1 MDEVK
6 KITADDIKDLVA
18 KTAFNER
25 ILTKDYYL
33 TLILFRLRT
42 LENIFFKGGTALQ
55 KTILGH
61 SRLSEDL
68 DFTVTE
74 DIKKAENSIKETI
87 GKEEF
92 IARIGKD
99 KSVDGFVRLVIY
111 HNNFSGEEDVI
122 FIDLNRRANLLKKP
136 EKHKI
141 SHFYKG
147 FIPEFSFNTLS
158 SEEMVAEKLAAAI
171 GRNMPRDHFDIYMML
186 KKKIPLNLEIAKKK
200 CESSGHAFSVIRM
213 FNKAK
218 KLKNRWDEDLLPLL
232 AEEVSFPEVMTT
244 LAKHFKLKEE
254 REKIKKNLL

>member
-1 MDEVK
+1 MDEIK
-6 KITADDIKDLVA
+6 KVTSDDIKNLAA

-25 ILTKDYYL
+25 ILIKDYYL

-55 KTILGH
+55 KTILGQ
-61 SRLSEDL
+61 SRLSEDI
-68 DFTVTE
+68 DFTVTG
-74 DIKKAENSIKETI
+74 DLKKVEKSIKGAI

-92 IARIGKD
+92 ISRIGKD
-99 KSVDGFVRLVIY
+99 KSVDKFVRVVVY
-111 HNNFSGEEDVI
+111 YNNLSGDEDTI
-122 FIDLNRRANLLKKP
+122 FIDLNQRAKLLKKP

-141 SHFYKG
+141 NHFYKG
-147 FIPEFSFNTLS
+147 FIPEFSSNTLS

-171 GRNMPRDHFDIYMML
+171 GRNKPRDHFDIYMML
-186 KKKIPLNLEIAKKK
+186 KKNIPLDLVMAKKK

-213 FNKAK
+213 FNRAK

-232 AEEVSFPEVMTT
+232 AEEVSFQEVMKT

-254 REKIKKNLL
+254 KERLK